1 MARTF
6 KITALAVLV
15 PLVFLSCKK
24 QEQPSP
30 PPPVKKAP
38 AAQSAPAVPAGGAD
52 TSAPADSTTDA
63 RNRNP
68 FLSHILLMKGI
79 EGPRKMKGP
88 IECCDLTLFRLVA
101 VVASPESSF
110 ALVQAPDGKRYV
122 VKKGDL
128 IGSREG
134 RISRIEQRSITV
146 REYNKDENGKV
157 VSSEDIELKIPTEKE
172 SPQKR

>member
-6 KITALAVLV
+6 KIAALAILV
-15 PLVFLSCKK
+15 PLIFLSCKK

-30 PPPVKKAP
+30 QPPVKKAP
-38 AAQSAPAVPAGGAD
+38 AAQSAPTAPAGGAD
-52 TSAPADSTTDA
+52 IAAKVDSTIDA
-63 RNRNP
+63 RHRNP
-68 FLSHILLMKGI
+68 FQSHIILMKGL
-79 EGPRKMKGP
+79 EGPKKMKGP

-134 RISRIEQRSITV
+134 RISSIDPRSITV

-157 VSSEDIELKIPTEKE
+157 ISSEDIELKIPTEKE
-172 SPQKR
+172 SSQKR